1 MNGEH
6 INRDAGNDIVIVL
19 NDSTYAHAF
28 GEGNRIH
35 QHEYEKAIRLID
47 GQITMFAAYSA
58 KESVL
63 HDRFHNTISVFG
75 GRGTGKTS
83 FLHSILDH
91 YGQQQVTGKSI
102 EVLGIIDPTILEE
115 KGHIFLYI
123 VSLINKRVC
132 KVLDAKGCSPTS
144 EAFMVRKDW
153 ETALSK
159 LAQGL
164 PSLDAV
170 GSDYRNASWQD
181 DDFIMEKGLVQVDA
195 ALNLELSFH
204 RLVDKALHI
213 IGKDCFM
220 LAFDDIDVDMKKGWP
235 ILECIRKYLTTPRII
250 TLLSGNLR
258 FYSNNIRI
266 RQWKQLELLV
276 KYEADD
282 GSDKFM
288 MGKFNAQVNEIEG
301 QYLIKVLKAEN
312 RIHLHSLH
320 EAIQTYNRRYFVK
333 YTEGT
338 ERIFAVEDKYT
349 ELLNRRGIENVSS
362 VEIFLKYMLGLSLRT
377 QINIL
382 QNDLHESI
390 GEAHGIASV
399 DTFLSRMYAAKIDID
414 LMINNPWM
422 CNIPILDYLVRYNI
436 LNNSYL
442 LLPTDD
448 NEGINACVTGLT
460 FLFMEKQRCVPYLIF
475 DYMLRI
481 GYVRNVLLAS
491 NSNDILSGMCSYAG
505 AFQDVSLKNFVGMSM
520 GYLASHKEYYDLKEH
535 ALVYGLSAYAREG
548 HREDLVRIDD
558 AFSADGVT
566 AAQKT
571 IGFIPLCALKYSGKN
586 ESRLYY
592 SIFNLLA
599 AIGQVLKVASGRDT
613 IRTELDKMQ
622 LLRYYSILDNNAKA
636 SGLEDV
642 FNFSENNGDDG
653 DDNSMD
659 NLVSSLEAWVHRFEG
674 QTIPPYALGRIV
686 SRLYSTT
693 SQIRA
698 RNLGAKMYQYTV
710 TLLNAC
716 LIEEALE
723 LQGEHDVPRL
733 NNSNATNSDR
743 IFLNNL
749 GKISDAGLGD
759 RIWFTKWL
767 AECPLIQAFFDANF
781 WERNRTGIIERNGDF
796 EKISVYEILDRVGTR
811 PQRTIQTR

>member
-35 QHEYEKAIRLID
+35 QHEYERAIRLID

-58 KESVL
+58 KASVL
-63 HDRFHNTISVFG
+63 YDRFHNTISVFG

-91 YGQQQVTGKSI
+91 YDQLNVTGKSI

-181 DDFIMEKGLVQVDA
+181 DDFIMEKGLEQVDA

-213 IGKDCFM
+213 LGKDYFM

-266 RQWKQLELLV
+266 QQWRQLDLLI
-276 KYEADD
+276 KYEADG

-338 ERIFAVEDKYT
+338 ERIFALEDKYT
-349 ELLNRRGIENVSS
+349 DLLNRRGIENVSS

-382 QNDLHESI
+382 QNDLHDNT

-460 FLFMEKQRCVPYLIF
+460 FLFVGLKQHV
-475 DYMLRI
+475 
-481 GYVRNVLLAS
+481 
-491 NSNDILSGMCSYAG
+491 
-505 AFQDVSLKNFVGMSM
+505 
-520 GYLASHKEYYDLKEH
+520 
-535 ALVYGLSAYAREG
+535 
-548 HREDLVRIDD
+548 
-558 AFSADGVT
+558 
-566 AAQKT
+566 
-571 IGFIPLCALKYSGKN
+571 
-586 ESRLYY
+586 
-592 SIFNLLA
+592 
-599 AIGQVLKVASGRDT
+599 
-613 IRTELDKMQ
+613 
-622 LLRYYSILDNNAKA
+622 
-636 SGLEDV
+636 
-642 FNFSENNGDDG
+642 
-653 DDNSMD
+653 
-659 NLVSSLEAWVHRFEG
+659 
-674 QTIPPYALGRIV
+674 
-686 SRLYSTT
+686 
-693 SQIRA
+693 
-698 RNLGAKMYQYTV
+698 
-710 TLLNAC
+710 
-716 LIEEALE
+716 
-723 LQGEHDVPRL
+723 
-733 NNSNATNSDR
+733 
-743 IFLNNL
+743 
-749 GKISDAGLGD
+749 
-759 RIWFTKWL
+759 
-767 AECPLIQAFFDANF
+767 
-781 WERNRTGIIERNGDF
+781 
-796 EKISVYEILDRVGTR
+796 
-811 PQRTIQTR
+811 